1 MTTQGQEESRIPLRK
16 VEERFRIQ
24 DPSLRGLIREA
35 LEHLQPTEERQEP
48 YCEYSFKFSRG
59 KELLVIKQ
67 FRKGTLQIQG
77 SAGDL
82 YKTVLKRIIPLYQSH
97 VPHGRLSLEDLLKT
111 EESSEPI
118 TTPHAAS
125 PFDEIQE
132 SPLPHIGTDE
142 SGKGDYFGPLV
153 VSGVLMDVHTRPEL
167 ERIGVRDSKL
177 LSDNRCRE
185 LAAEIRILCRGR
197 YEEVEIPPERY
208 NKLYED
214 FRKEGKNL
222 NHLLAWGHARAIENL
237 LKNNPCTHVV
247 ADQFG
252 DEHYL
257 QSCLMEKGKQV
268 HLIQVPKGERDL
280 AVAAA
285 SILSRD
291 RFLARLEKLGQEVKT
306 KLPKGASK
314 TVVAVAK
321 KIVEEKGAQEL
332 RRLAK
337 IHHRTTSKVLNPSPH
352 FFLPSPSQ

>member
-1 MTTQGQEESRIPLRK
+1 MEESRTPLRK

-35 LEHLQPTEERQEP
+35 LERLQPTEERQEP
-48 YCEYSFKFSRG
+48 HCEYSFKFSRG

-82 YKTVLKRIIPLYQSH
+82 YQTVLKRIIPLYHSH
-97 VPHGRLSLEDLLKT
+97 VPHAHLSFEALHGT
-111 EESSEPI
+111 EERSKALAS
-118 TTPHAAS
+118 PHAAS
-125 PFDEIQE
+125 PCDGIQE
-132 SPLPHIGTDE
+132 IPLPHIGTDE

-153 VSGVLMDVHTRPEL
+153 VSGVLMDVHTQPEL
-167 ERIGVRDSKL
+167 EKIGVRDSKL

-185 LAAEIRILCRGR
+185 LAAEIRTLCRGR
-197 YEEVEIPPERY
+197 YEEVEISPERY

-237 LKNNPCTHVV
+237 LKHHPCTHAV

-257 QSCLMEKGKQV
+257 QSHLMEKGKQI

-291 RFLARLEKLGQEVKT
+291 RFLARLEKLGQEVKM
-306 KLPKGASK
+306 KLPKGASQ
-314 TVVAVAK
+314 TVVTVAK
-321 KIVEEKGAQEL
+321 KIFEEKGAQEL
-332 RRLAK
+332 RRLVK
-337 IHHRTTSKVLNPSPH
+337 IHHRTTSKVLNPSSH